1 MNQDQLNRYR
11 NNIISYV
18 KCYPVKRNIV
28 NLNTH
33 NSVEHEQIKF
43 RICYELKKQG
53 IHFVTEAKMHDGKK
67 GIADI
72 LILDKG
78 EVIEICVSE
87 TLDEVKEKVVKYPS
101 MLEIVAVKDWN
112 EYFSGNYKLI
122 REKEM

>member
-43 RICYELKKQG
+43 RICYELKKQN

-87 TLDEVKEKVVKYPS
+87 TLDEVKEKTEKYPKMVDIIS
-101 MLEIVAVKDWN
+101 VTDSEQ
-112 EYFSGNYKLI
+112 YFEGTYKLI
-122 REKEM
+122 REKEV